1 MNNILNMD
9 FNDLLLL
16 YDNIPME
23 VFNELFLG
31 ILKWN

>member
-16 YDNIPME
+16 YDNISME

-31 ILKWN
+31 ILK

>member
-31 ILKWN
+31 ILK

>member
-9 FNDLLLL
+9 FNDLFLM

-23 VFNELFLG
+23 VFDKLFLR
-31 ILKWN
+31 IL

>member
-23 VFNELFLG
+23 VFHELFLG
-31 ILKWN
+31 ILK

>member
-16 YDNIPME
+16 YDNITME

-31 ILKWN
+31 ILK

>member
-16 YDNIPME
+16 CDNIPME

-31 ILKWN
+31 ILK

>member
-9 FNDLLLL
+9 FNDLLLM

-23 VFNELFLG
+23 VFDKLFLR
-31 ILKWN
+31 ILK

>member
-16 YDNIPME
+16 YDNIPMK

-31 ILKWN
+31 ILK

>member
-9 FNDLLLL
+9 FNYLLLM

-23 VFNELFLG
+23 VFDKLFLR
-31 ILKWN
+31 ILK